1 MGSWSEAQKT
11 VKVHLEIDTDKI
23 YDALNTLGVD
33 DSDIDITKD
42 GIDIT
47 ATILGKRFCDSG
59 CQHQSNGDP
68 GEPPEY
74 DEEFSVEETD
84 FINAFKQFFNVTV
97 DIGEA
102 EEK

>member
-1 MGSWSEAQKT
+1 MGNWSGAQKT

-47 ATILGKRFCDSG
+47 ATILGKRFSDSG
-59 CQHQSNGDP
+59 CQYQSNGDP

-74 DEEFSVEETD
+74 EEIFYLDESD
-84 FINAFKQFFNVTV
+84 FINAFKRFFSVNV

-102 EEK
+102 EEY